1 MDTKFERI
9 EGGARRL
16 VLLSAGLGAL
26 VLAGVWSTW
35 RMHVEGVFLSGMTN
49 RIPWGLQ
56 IVLGI
61 FYIGLSAGSL
71 VISSL
76 YGLFG
81 RGEYRPFARV
91 AAFAAVLLMVGA
103 LLSIVSDQG
112 RIDRVFVQPFLHLN
126 PLSMLSINPFLYASY
141 VLVGVAY
148 LTAMMLESERWTR
161 ALALLAVLWAVLVH
175 SGTGAI
181 FGFVPR
187 ELYRSPLLPPSFV
200 AAALSSGTALMI
212 LVLLALFRLTRRRL
226 DDELILWVAR
236 ILGVFVLVAA
246 YFVLVENVHRL
257 YLHESREAARFL
269 LFGGPHAALF
279 WVGMVLLG
287 TVVPAALLFGRGTR
301 GSVRRVAVASA
312 LVVLGVLCERYLVVI
327 PGLAFPP
334 ELLPGWRI
342 ARSGFEEGIA
352 TYAVSGYEL
361 LQALGVLGLVV
372 LLFTWGLKL
381 MPLLPTEARAHPRDG
396 TPARG
401 G

>member
-1 MDTKFERI
+1 MDTRFERI
-9 EGGARRL
+9 EGGGRGL
-16 VLLSAGLGAL
+16 VLLTAGLGAL
-26 VLAGVWSTW
+26 ALAGVWSTF
-35 RMHVEGVFLSGMTN
+35 RMYVEGVYLSGMTN
-49 RIPWGLQ
+49 RVPWGLQ

-81 RGEYRPFARV
+81 RSEYRPFARV

-141 VLVGVAY
+141 VLIGVAY
-148 LTAMMLESERWTR
+148 LGAMLLESERWTR
-161 ALALLAVLWAVLVH
+161 ALALLAVLWAILVH

-212 LVLLALFRLTRRRL
+212 LVFLALFRLTRRRL
-226 DDELILWVAR
+226 DDELILWVGR
-236 ILGVFVLVAA
+236 LLGVFVLVAA

-257 YLHESREAARFL
+257 YLRESREAARFF

-279 WVGMVLLG
+279 WGGMVLLG
-287 TVVPAALLFGRGTR
+287 TLVPAVLLFGRRTR
-301 GSVRRVAVASA
+301 GSVPWVAVASA
-312 LVVLGVLCERYLVVI
+312 LVVLGVLCERYLIVI
-327 PGLAFPP
+327 PGLAYPP

-352 TYAVSGYEL
+352 SYHVSGYEL
-361 LQALGVLGLVV
+361 LQAAGVLGVV
-372 LLFTWGLKL
+372 ALLFTWGLKL
-381 MPLLPTEARAHPRDG
+381 LRLLPAEARALP
-396 TPARG
+396 RG
-401 G
+401 GGSANEG